1 MSWKKAQIEKK
12 RNTNPNPKEMKIKKV
27 EISRS
32 HLRSQI
38 QNGQCGHTKGMAF
51 FVDAIGCLL
60 KDDGQFNHSDFHL
73 TS

>member
-1 MSWKKAQIEKK
+1 
-12 RNTNPNPKEMKIKKV
+12 MKIKKV